1 MLYRLDWKLIFFP
14 GHVRQYNISVPSIT
28 LQFSIRD
35 LRYDFHVQTMIDSSL
50 LSFFFLLMIH
60 VFLILL
66 FVFIYL
72 LLCQTRFSYHM
83 VFCLFSYSITVA
95 NNGTGTAYTSGAP
108 GFRVS

>member
-1 MLYRLDWKLIFFP
+1 MLYRLDWMLIFFP

-50 LSFFFLLMIH
+50 LSFFLLMIR
-60 VFLILL
+60 VFLIFL

-72 LLCQTRFSYHM
+72 LLYQTRFSYHM
-83 VFCLFSYSITVA
+83 IFWLFSYSITVT
-95 NNGTGTAYTSGAP
+95 NSGTGTAYTSGAP